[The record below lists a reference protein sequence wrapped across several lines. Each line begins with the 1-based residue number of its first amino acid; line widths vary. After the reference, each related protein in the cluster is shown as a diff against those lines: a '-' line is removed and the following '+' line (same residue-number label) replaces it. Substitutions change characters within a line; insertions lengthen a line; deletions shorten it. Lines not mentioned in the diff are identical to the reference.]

1 MLCNAQAQPYVFKVL
16 LSCYC
21 CFLRKNLRCV
31 NAFLW
36 RWVYCTISV
45 AKKFLSVFLRLGAFY
60 TTLTKCK
67 GKGKLGK
74 KKVTKEHSFVT
85 YGSCA
90 KILRIP
96 CHFFQL
102 TEKRYIRL
110 RYVSRSTHKTLWNHK
125 PKEKQREWALTK
137 ESFHLQIFF
146 FVFFAI
152 APLTADANK
161 RKKRQKR
168 EESGGETNERTRKIP
183 QGRKLYKFIKLI
195 GIAFEG

>member
-1 MLCNAQAQPYVFKVL
+1 MQCTSTTVCIQSAVIVLLLLFAQESPLCKCFFMTMSILHNLCCKKVL
-16 LSCYC
+16 I
-21 CFLRKNLRCV
+21 CFL
-31 NAFLW
+31 AFGM
-36 RWVYCTISV
+36 I
-45 AKKFLSVFLRLGAFY
+45 FY

-74 KKVTKEHSFVT
+74 KKVTNEHSFVT

-96 CHFFQL
+96 CHFLQL
-102 TEKRYIRL
+102 TEKRYITL

-168 EESGGETNERTRKIP
+168 EESGGETNGRTRKIP